1 MELPFDPMIPLLGLP
16 PKNPESRIQKNL
28 FTPMFLVVLFII
40 AKCFKQS
47 KCPSVNEWIKELVHL
62 HNGILCSRK
71 EEGISTLQKAW
82 MELESI
88 MLSEVSQVVKN
99 KYHMISPISGT

>member
-1 MELPFDPMIPLLGLP
+1 MELLFDLAIPLLVIY
-16 PKNPESRIQKNL
+16 PKNCETPIQKNL
-28 FTPMFLVVLFII
+28 HAPIFIAEPFPI
-40 AKCFKQS
+40 AKCWKQP
-47 KCPSVNEWIKELVHL
+47 KYPSVNEWVKELVHL